1 MNHTTALVSCFARAF
16 HFQNNQTHIF
26 SDPAAYPLLKDD
38 YAGIAQ
44 HMTEGIP
51 YFLPGFTGSPE
62 EGLRQIVDGQL
73 SPSVLGRSAFCEQ
86 MLKTAAADGSEQYL
100 MLAAGYDTFG
110 IRNPFS
116 SLTVFEADL
125 PDLLADKRKRMQNAG
140 LHTSAVSVLCDLSD
154 PQWVKTLQEA
164 GFDCCRQTFVS
175 LLGISYYLAH
185 DSFLTLLSLLGR
197 LLAERSQLCF
207 DVPVKEE
214 GREARIRRELAQ
226 EAGEPMKAVYT
237 SAELLTMLKL
247 CGFELQLL
255 LTPEQ
260 MTEQYFSAYN
270 TANPDH
276 RILAPEGVFYLLAE
290 RKKGTEKA

>member
-16 HFQNNQTHIF
+16 HVRNNEIHIF
-26 SDPAAYPLLKDD
+26 SDPAAYLLLQED
-38 YAGIAQ
+38 YARIAQ

-51 YFLPGFTGSPE
+51 FFLPGFTGSPE
-62 EGLRQIVDGQL
+62 EGLRRIVDGQL

-86 MLKTAAADGSEQYL
+86 MLKEAVTGGCEQYL
-100 MLAAGYDTFG
+100 LLGAGYDTFG
-110 IRNPFS
+110 IRNPFP
-116 SLTVFEADL
+116 SLTVYEADL

-140 LHTSAVSVLCDLSD
+140 LHSCAEPVPCDLSD
-154 PQWVKTLQEA
+154 PEWVNKLQET
-164 GFDCCRQTFVS
+164 GFDCSRQTFVS
-175 LLGISYYLAH
+175 LLGISYYLSN
-185 DSFLTLLSLLGR
+185 DSFHALLSLLGR
-197 LLAERSQLCF
+197 LLSDRPQLCF
-207 DVPVKEE
+207 DIPLEE
-214 GREARIRRELAQ
+214 AGHEAQINRALAQ

-237 SAELLTMLKL
+237 SAELLMMLKQ

-260 MTEQYFSAYN
+260 MTEQIFSAYN

-290 RKKGTEKA
+290 RKKGTDM